1 MKQRNKAIPAV
12 YLLLMRDGK
21 VLVARRCNTGY
32 EDGNYQV
39 PAGHVEEGE
48 LPRQALVREA
58 KEEIGIDLKADDLE
72 LVHTSYLAKHD
83 ETDNRADFY
92 FKATKWSGEIR
103 NAEPEK
109 CDELRWSDPDDLP
122 PNTTP
127 HVRRAIQDAQK
138 GILYSELGKDFL
150 KEHGLYLLDD

>member
-48 LPRQALVREA
+48 LPREALVREA

-109 CDELRWSDPDDLP
+109 CDELGWSDPDDLP
-122 PNTTP
+122 PNTTA

-150 KEHGLYLLDD
+150 KEHGLYLL